1 MAILFSGAPW
11 RSESDSFWYGCNKS
25 GGDAAV
31 AELGKDSAQFD
42 VEEVIPQP
50 ILVDAVERSSYDSP
64 NPCRWPRLR
73 FTHKLSKRR
82 EDSTSAISSILF
94 EASLSKLE

>member
-1 MAILFSGAPW
+1 MILFGMGAM
-11 RSESDSFWYGCNKS
+11 KV
-25 GGDAAV
+25 GGGAAV

-42 VEEVIPQP
+42 AEEVIPQP
-50 ILVDAVERSSYDSP
+50 IVVDAVERSSYDSP

-82 EDSTSAISSILF
+82 GDSTSAISSILF